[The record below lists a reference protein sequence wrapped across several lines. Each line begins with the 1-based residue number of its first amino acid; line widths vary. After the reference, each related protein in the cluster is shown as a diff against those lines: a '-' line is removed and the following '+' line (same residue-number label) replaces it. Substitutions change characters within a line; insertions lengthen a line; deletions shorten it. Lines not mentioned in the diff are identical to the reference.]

1 MNENE
6 QETKVSRSGLLTRSM
21 GLQPVER
28 RKVKV
33 DVSEWGNPG
42 EETYAYVREM
52 LTSEREEYEKLVERA
67 NEDAKVVGKIT
78 EAQRAILACMVL
90 CDESGELIFR
100 SEDAAV
106 IMQKPIKVLYR
117 IYKKSLELDGFY
129 ELAKADEKNH

>member
-1 MNENE
+1 MSENE
-6 QETKVSRSGLLTRSM
+6 HETKISRSGLLTRAM

-42 EETYAYVREM
+42 EETFAYVREM

-67 NEDAKVVGKIT
+67 NEDSKVVGKIT

-100 SEDAAV
+100 PEDAAV
-106 IMQKPIKVLYR
+106 LMQKPIKVLYR

-129 ELAKADEKNH
+129 ELAKVDEKNH